1 MEIINNDLFVKSD
14 LIRKQVVVSASCV
27 IRGEYE
33 KIVSHLFFTCPI
45 PSTIWFTS
53 VCGFR
58 VDFFFFLV
66 CLFVVVVSWDKL
78 KWIFCNPNQ

>member
-1 MEIINNDLFVKSD
+1 MSYFSVEIINNDLFVKSD

-53 VCGFR
+53 VCGFKM
-58 VDFFFFLV
+58 DFLFFFFV
-66 CLFVVVVSWDKL
+66 YWDKL
-78 KWIFCNPNQ
+78 KWTFCNPNQ